1 MASLV
6 FEQDDKEEELLAQA
20 LYVDEDRLDVDDT
33 DVVILHG
40 DSERLLIAVQSHAE
54 DLLAFCRR
62 RLPPGFE
69 VIVVLARRGLVLIR
83 AECDVQIKPV
93 GDASER

>member
-1 MASLV
+1 MEATA
-6 FEQDDKEEELLAQA
+6 DKIKFYLIIQVVTLP
-20 LYVDEDRLDVDDT
+20 DRLDVDDT

-40 DSERLLIAVQSHAE
+40 DSERLLIAVESHAE

-69 VIVVLARRGLVLIR
+69 VIVVLARR
-83 AECDVQIKPV
+83 
-93 GDASER
+93 